1 MREIILDT
9 ETTGLDPRDGHKV
22 IEIGGVEMI
31 NKVLTGN
38 KFHYYVN
45 PERDVP
51 QDAYRI
57 HGISSEF
64 LQDKPLFRD
73 IAHEFINFIHN
84 AKLVIHN
91 AQFDIKFLNY
101 ELTLLNLPSIDLAEV
116 IDTLIIA
123 KRAFPGARVNL
134 DALCKRFKVDN
145 TNRQF
150 HGALKDAY
158 LLSEVYVELSGG
170 RQVSFSLREI
180 EENII
185 IREEQAIKYTGK
197 GNRIIITPT
206 DNELKEHNS
215 FLSKF
220 INLKP
225 I

>member
-9 ETTGLDPRDGHKV
+9 ETTGLDPKDGHKV

-73 IAHEFINFIHN
+73 IAHEFINFINN
-84 AKLVIHN
+84 AKLAIHN

-180 EENII
+180 EDNII
-185 IREEQAIKYTGK
+185 MKEEQAIKYTGK

-206 DNELKEHNS
+206 DNELKEHNA
-215 FLSKF
+215 FVSKF

>member
-9 ETTGLDPRDGHKV
+9 ETTGLDPKDGHKV

-73 IAHEFINFIHN
+73 IAHEFINFINN

-180 EENII
+180 EDNII
-185 IREEQAIKYTGK
+185 MKEEQAIKYTGK

-206 DNELKEHNS
+206 DNELKEHNA
-215 FLSKF
+215 FVSKF
-220 INLKP
+220 INLKL

>member
-1 MREIILDT
+1 MA
-9 ETTGLDPRDGHKV
+9 
-22 IEIGGVEMI
+22 
-31 NKVLTGN
+31 NKHN
-38 KFHYYVN
+38 KF
-45 PERDVP
+45 D
-51 QDAYRI
+51 
-57 HGISSEF
+57 
-64 LQDKPLFRD
+64 
-73 IAHEFINFIHN
+73 INFINN

-185 IREEQAIKYTGK
+185 IKEEQAIKYTGK
-197 GNRIIITPT
+197 GNKIVVIPTNRNMQRIDKNDLI
-206 DNELKEHNS
+206 
-215 FLSKF
+215 FLSKTENSIRISVF
-220 INLKP
+220 DDLNLFPKRKALQASFVTFL
-225 I
+225 ILFLH

>member
-9 ETTGLDPRDGHKV
+9 ETTGLDPKDGHKV

-73 IAHEFINFIHN
+73 IAHEFINFINN

-101 ELTLLNLPSIDLAEV
+101 ELTLLNLPSIDLAQV

-185 IREEQAIKYTGK
+185 IKEEQAIKYTGK

-206 DNELKEHNS
+206 DNELKEHNA
-215 FLSKF
+215 FVSKF

>member
-73 IAHEFINFIHN
+73 IAHEFINFINN

-185 IREEQAIKYTGK
+185 MKEEQAIKYTGK

-206 DNELKEHNS
+206 DNELKEHNA

>member
-9 ETTGLDPRDGHKV
+9 ETTGLDPKDGHKV

-73 IAHEFINFIHN
+73 IAHEFINFINN

-180 EENII
+180 EDNII
-185 IREEQAIKYTGK
+185 MKEEQAIKYTGK

-206 DNELKEHNS
+206 DNELKEHNA